1 MILND
6 FGIRQDSF
14 ELSFQVGDFS
24 TFKISVR
31 IMNKIYVKDHKK
43 GSKPLISLNDM
54 VNYTSD
60 STPEENDN
68 NNKNDKNDKN
78 EKNFIR
84 KAKKSYTVMQKSVPL
99 EPNENVKKEESNFL
113 DMNFF
118 KFWKKK
124 SPNEEEIL
132 EKQESQEELESEIQV
147 EENYLKGTSYEQYL
161 FKKMQEKKK
170 EDDRETFC
178 EGFFIAS
185 FPQKEGQVI
194 ENSQSFPADCG
205 HTECSSLPAMMPEI
219 VARYP
224 LKDTKNL
231 ELNNLA
237 ATICFPTGIKV
248 CYSEENPP
256 SMITDYVTPITNQ
269 KGERY
274 YMMTYHFYYKIMVEI
289 YNKLYEMHPLKHH
302 LMKFGDS
309 YLNLNDEQ
317 MNKDI
322 IDKIQQKLE
331 KAQAFGFR
339 DCVYVPYC
347 ICLISK
353 YPYVNEMK
361 KCLQSIYTLIA
372 KNLKDNSMDI
382 NNLIMYLIN
391 SVPVPERETRV
402 KFYIPYFKKGIRLI
416 CPKMDDIGIMN
427 TSICSL
433 LKYFNIDN
441 LIIIFRLMLFEKKIL
456 FIDNDYTRLSLVTD
470 NFISLLYPFQWIHTY
485 IPIMSD
491 QMVKYLETFL
501 PFINGINTSLMH
513 LVTEVFEEN
522 EAESSEEVFLV
533 YISENKFRIGNYLTK
548 NNKKK
553 YKYLQDNI
561 PALPVQLEKELRS
574 KIKKLKEDVETYLK
588 NNQKYKKFDLTDY
601 DFRLKNIFI
610 EMFVQMFHDYYKY
623 MTFLDDDVVFNKAL
637 FLEKITNNSDKR
649 FYDEFIDTQ
658 LFQQFCQ
665 KMVKDELK
673 YFSSMVMKYDPT
685 KKEKDPSFLRRSLVN
700 KFKHDK
706 IYVAKPNYLKINDE
720 NAEIIEKKMEEMY
733 ILDEP
738 VDEEGMFISKK
749 RILTEISKIKDEN
762 YKNKNCLIYSL
773 PKKENDLKDDLI
785 AKFNSNELNNDNII
799 FRAFQ
804 SLKLK
809 TNLKF
814 NKRDR
819 YDDISDKEKD
829 TIKET
834 IKDFTMK
841 IFKSEVIEED
851 QNKKKEIQNVINQP
865 FGREF
870 FVGIL
875 SKNATNVILL
885 KEMSFNLL
893 YALIYNTLLSILN
906 IKETNQILDQ
916 VVILIKSLKYFGQE
930 INGKTTTIWDIYS
943 SKIEGYSKLKQ
954 SNFWFRWYNIDIK
967 KNENKGQVMLNMCDF
982 MIELKLD
989 KSFIKN
995 TLQALGE
1002 KEFEKESQEF
1012 QYIFGDIV
1020 EKIKQAKYTDKELET
1035 IS

>member
-1 MILND
+1 
-6 FGIRQDSF
+6 
-14 ELSFQVGDFS
+14 
-24 TFKISVR
+24 
-31 IMNKIYVKDHKK
+31 
-43 GSKPLISLNDM
+43 
-54 VNYTSD
+54 
-60 STPEENDN
+60 
-68 NNKNDKNDKN
+68 
-78 EKNFIR
+78 
-84 KAKKSYTVMQKSVPL
+84 
-99 EPNENVKKEESNFL
+99 
-113 DMNFF
+113 
-118 KFWKKK
+118 
-124 SPNEEEIL
+124 
-132 EKQESQEELESEIQV
+132 
-147 EENYLKGTSYEQYL
+147 
-161 FKKMQEKKK
+161 
-170 EDDRETFC
+170 
-178 EGFFIAS
+178 
-185 FPQKEGQVI
+185 
-194 ENSQSFPADCG
+194 
-205 HTECSSLPAMMPEI
+205 
-219 VARYP
+219 
-224 LKDTKNL
+224 
-231 ELNNLA
+231 
-237 ATICFPTGIKV
+237 
-248 CYSEENPP
+248 
-256 SMITDYVTPITNQ
+256 
-269 KGERY
+269 
-274 YMMTYHFYYKIMVEI
+274 
-289 YNKLYEMHPLKHH
+289 MHPLKHH

-456 FIDNDYTRLSLVTD
+456 FIDNDYTRLNLVTD

-588 NNQKYKKFDLTDY
+588 NNQKYKKIDLTDY

-738 VDEEGMFISKK
+738 VDEEGMFISKE

-954 SNFWFRWYNIDIK
+954 NNFWFRWYNIDIK